1 MKQYTWSRP
10 TRLTM
15 LALLIALGIWFAYY
29 ARDLISALLLGALI
43 AFILNPFLLRI
54 EQRTRWPRSLTVP
67 LVFLLFLIVF
77 VGGIILL
84 VPYLLRELND
94 LALELQ
100 NIQARLENT
109 LADRTFSFLF
119 LELRPRDVV
128 EMLRGSTSDLLQPDR
143 AFRFM
148 QGASTNLAWI
158 TVILVSAF
166 YLLRD
171 WSRLRDWMIGLAPA
185 AAQGDVWRLY
195 EDVRAVWRGYLRGQL
210 LLMLIIGA
218 LTAVGGAIAGLRGAL
233 ALGIVAG
240 ALDVIPSVGPI
251 LAMGVGVGIAWFE
264 GSSYLSV
271 SPAVFALIIA
281 GIFILIQAAENIWLR
296 PIIMKYALQLHPGI
310 VIIGVLSSL
319 VLAGILITLIIVPL
333 MGTSMILG
341 RYLHARL
348 LGLPPWPDTDE
359 EEGSALTTA

>member
-148 QGASTNLAWI
+148 
-158 TVILVSAF
+158 
-166 YLLRD
+166 
-171 WSRLRDWMIGLAPA
+171 
-185 AAQGDVWRLY
+185 
-195 EDVRAVWRGYLRGQL
+195 
-210 LLMLIIGA
+210 
-218 LTAVGGAIAGLRGAL
+218 
-233 ALGIVAG
+233 
-240 ALDVIPSVGPI
+240 
-251 LAMGVGVGIAWFE
+251 
-264 GSSYLSV
+264 
-271 SPAVFALIIA
+271 
-281 GIFILIQAAENIWLR
+281 
-296 PIIMKYALQLHPGI
+296 
-310 VIIGVLSSL
+310 
-319 VLAGILITLIIVPL
+319 
-333 MGTSMILG
+333 
-341 RYLHARL
+341 
-348 LGLPPWPDTDE
+348 
-359 EEGSALTTA
+359 